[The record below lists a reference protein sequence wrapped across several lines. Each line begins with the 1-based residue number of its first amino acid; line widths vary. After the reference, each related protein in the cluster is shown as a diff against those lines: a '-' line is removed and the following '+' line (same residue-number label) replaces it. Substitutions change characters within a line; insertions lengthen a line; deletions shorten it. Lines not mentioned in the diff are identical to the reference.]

1 MNLLALAEKFSKKH
15 YTPAQHANIMGD
27 INGAY
32 LAHAA
37 DDALREHSASG
48 GAVTA
53 ILLHL
58 LESGQIDG
66 ALVNEAYVEDGMVK
80 NRFLIAANCADL
92 LRAQGSKYMAV
103 RFSAQAL
110 SLIRQFDGRLAVV
123 ALPCDTSILRTAI
136 QGDKTL
142 GHKVV
147 CLISL
152 FCGHN
157 SLPELTHHV
166 VAKHTHDKD
175 SPLTGFQYRV
185 GHWRGEMRL
194 LFADDS
200 QTMVPF
206 ESFST
211 YQNLFFFC
219 EKKCLYCHDHF
230 GYASD
235 ISAGDVWL
243 SAVKEAPV
251 KPTAL
256 LARSQRS
263 AALLQAC
270 IDQGVLQAEP
280 VEPSLI
286 LQSQARSVRGHYNL
300 SARSRA
306 GKLLGMKIPDTL
318 HEKVNLFDWLTAMII
333 LFNYRLSTKAWGKK
347 LIFALPHPVL
357 KLYLYLF
364 KGIESL

>member
-15 YTPAQHANIMGD
+15 YTTAQQANIMGD
-27 INGAY
+27 ISGAF

-37 DDALREHSASG
+37 DDNLREHSASG

-66 ALVNEAYVEDGMVK
+66 ALVNEAYVEDGVVK
-80 NRFLIAANCADL
+80 NRFLIAANRADL

-110 SLIRQFDGRLAVV
+110 PLIRQFDGRLAVV
-123 ALPCDTSILRTAI
+123 ALPCDSTILRAAR
-136 QGDKTL
+136 QRDEAL
-142 GHKVV
+142 AQKVV
-147 CLISL
+147 WLISL

-157 SLPELTHHV
+157 SLPELTQRV
-166 VAKHTHDKD
+166 IGKQTRGKD
-175 SPLTGFQYRV
+175 SPLTAFQYRV

-194 LFADDS
+194 SFADDS

-230 GYASD
+230 GYDSD

-243 SAVKEAPV
+243 SAMKEAAV

-256 LARSQRS
+256 LARSPRS
-263 AALLQAC
+263 VDLYQSC
-270 IDQGVLQAEP
+270 IDQGVLQAEA

-300 SARSRA
+300 SARSKA

-333 LFNYRLSTKAWGKK
+333 LFNYRLSTKAWGKR
-347 LIFALPHPVL
+347 LIFALPRPVL

>member
-1 MNLLALAEKFSKKH
+1 MNLLTLAEKLTKKH
-15 YTPAQHANIMGD
+15 YTPAQQANIMGD
-27 INGAY
+27 ISGAY

-53 ILLHL
+53 ILVYL

-66 ALVNEAYVEDGMVK
+66 ALVNEAYMEDGMVK
-80 NRFLIAANCADL
+80 NRFLIATTRADL

-110 SLIRQFDGRLAVV
+110 PLIRRFEGRLAVV
-123 ALPCDTSILRTAI
+123 ALPCDTTILRAALHHDEALA
-136 QGDKTL
+136 Q
-142 GHKVV
+142 KVV
-147 CLISL
+147 WLISL

-157 SLPELTHHV
+157 SLPELTHHIG
-166 VAKHTHDKD
+166 AKQTRDKD
-175 SPLTGFQYRV
+175 APLTAFHYRV
-185 GHWRGEMRL
+185 GHWRGEIRL
-194 LFADDS
+194 EFADSS
-200 QTMVPF
+200 QKMVPF
-206 ESFST
+206 DSFST

-243 SAVKEAPV
+243 SAMKEKPV

-256 LARSQRS
+256 LARSPRS
-263 AALLQAC
+263 AELLQIC
-270 IDQGVLQAEP
+270 IQQGVLQAEP
-280 VEPSLI
+280 VDPALI
-286 LQSQARSVRGHYNL
+286 LQSLARSVRGHYNL
-300 SARSRA
+300 SARAKA

-318 HEKVNLFDWLTAMII
+318 HQKVNLFDWLTALII
-333 LFNYRLSTKAWGKK
+333 LVNYRLSTKAWGKK
-347 LIFALPHPVL
+347 LIFILPRPLL

>member
-1 MNLLALAEKFSKKH
+1 MNLLALAEKLSTKH
-15 YTPAQHANIMGD
+15 YTPAQQANIMGD
-27 INGAY
+27 ISGAF

-37 DDALREHSASG
+37 DDTLREHSASG

-58 LESGQIDG
+58 LENGQIDG
-66 ALVNEAYVEDGMVK
+66 ALVNEAYVEDGVVK
-80 NRFLIAANCADL
+80 NRFLIATTRADL
-92 LRAQGSKYMAV
+92 LRAQGSKYIAV

-110 SLIRQFDGRLAVV
+110 PLIRQFDGRLAVV
-123 ALPCDTSILRTAI
+123 ALPCDSTILRAAL
-136 QGDKTL
+136 QRDEVL
-142 GHKVV
+142 AQKVV
-147 CLISL
+147 WLISL

-157 SLPELTHHV
+157 SLPELTKRV
-166 VAKHTHDKD
+166 IAKQTRDKD
-175 SPLTGFQYRV
+175 SPLTAFQYRV

-194 LFADDS
+194 TFADDR

-206 ESFST
+206 ECFSI

-219 EKKCLYCHDHF
+219 QKKCLYCHDHF
-230 GYASD
+230 GYESD

-243 SAVKEAPV
+243 SAMKEAAV

-263 AALLQAC
+263 VKLLQDC
-270 IDQGVLQAEP
+270 IDQGVLQAEA

-300 SARSRA
+300 SARSKA

-318 HEKVNLFDWLTAMII
+318 HQKVNLFDWLTALII
-333 LFNYRLSTKAWGKK
+333 LVNYRLSTKTWGRK
-347 LIFALPHPVL
+347 LIFGLPLPLL
-357 KLYLYLF
+357 KLYLYLL